1 MSGDL
6 AGQAMVVRS
15 TWNRAR
21 AYRAFAAQA
30 SRAKK
35 IMKESIKISK
45 CPVKLTEKIT
55 LAGIKV

>member
-21 AYRAFAAQA
+21 AYRAFAGA
-30 SRAKK
+30 SFYSSLKK
-35 IMKESIKISK
+35 IMKGLEH
-45 CPVKLTEKIT
+45 
-55 LAGIKV
+55 